1 VHSALAAASG
11 FLLRPV
17 PRVVVLLSRAA
28 YRLEHSK
35 ADFRKDFSGKRGA
48 RPSRYSTRN
57 HVTNPDYKKSL
68 KSKKVRLEPISAPA
82 ITSQVECT
90 PAATLL

>member
-1 VHSALAAASG
+1 VHSALAAGSG

-17 PRVVVLLSRAA
+17 SRVVVLLSRAA
-28 YRLEHSK
+28 YRFEHNT
-35 ADFRKDFSGKRGA
+35 ANFRKDFSGKRGA
-48 RPSRYSTRN
+48 RPSQCSTRN

-68 KSKKVRLEPISAPA
+68 KSKKVRLEPINAPA

-90 PAATLL
+90 PTATLL